1 MNIML
6 IKLMDVKN
14 YSDWRKLIIQK
25 LMLSDE
31 LSANLLVQ
39 LQERDR
45 LGSIQV
51 DEHVIM
57 PHVVS
62 NKLPKSWLII
72 SQVDKPIK
80 YGKSN
85 DITTGIY
92 IFSRPKD
99 SSISSSVDCLTD
111 EWVMNALQNP
121 KLSYQQLMDL
131 LRVG

>member
-85 DITTGIY
+85 DITSGIY

-111 EWVMNALQNP
+111 ESVMNALQNP